1 MLHIKY
7 TLTFKFINFIRQN
20 HQFSTRYYKTLWIE
34 VCNINLPYS
43 RDSTNMIFFFTKEIN
58 RKLKKKKK
66 FENNDTPKLQKRE
79 EEIIFIQ
86 FLR

>member
-1 MLHIKY
+1 M
-7 TLTFKFINFIRQN
+7 
-20 HQFSTRYYKTLWIE
+20 
-34 VCNINLPYS
+34 CNIDLPYS
-43 RDSTNMIFFFTKEIN
+43 RDSTDMIFFFTKEIN
-58 RKLKKKKK
+58 RKLKKKK

>member
-1 MLHIKY
+1 M
-7 TLTFKFINFIRQN
+7 
-20 HQFSTRYYKTLWIE
+20 
-34 VCNINLPYS
+34 CNIDLPYS

-58 RKLKKKKK
+58 RKLKKK
-66 FENNDTPKLQKRE
+66 FENNDTPKLQKRK